1 MLFKKFDGQKR
12 NLANVVY
19 PGQINV
25 QTVDKLLIHCTV
37 LCLIPEHLQSRLVK
51 SGGAVNR
58 KDLLLLR
65 LLHGTKII
73 TAPTIPFK
81 IGIDCCYFNIGLNIK
96 LNIKPNRVVVISVMN
111 TVQQKSMTMKMLK
124 LLSVPALISV
134 MLILVSATELSK
146 ETERLQNA
154 TKVIT
159 TFANSDESIPEELL
173 KQSEG
178 LVIIPKM
185 INAGFGIGGKRGK
198 GVAVVKLPDGSWSN
212 PVFITLTGGSFGFQ
226 IGVQSVDLV
235 LVFKHKGVLTKVKNG
250 DFTIGGDISAA
261 AGPVGRSSTAST
273 DHTLEAEV
281 YSYSRSRG
289 LFAGISINGS
299 NLAIDKSANANFYGS
314 NTTSQ
319 QIFETGK
326 SSSAPVVELKGSLK
340 GL

>member
-1 MLFKKFDGQKR
+1 
-12 NLANVVY
+12 
-19 PGQINV
+19 
-25 QTVDKLLIHCTV
+25 
-37 LCLIPEHLQSRLVK
+37 
-51 SGGAVNR
+51 
-58 KDLLLLR
+58 
-65 LLHGTKII
+65 
-73 TAPTIPFK
+73 
-81 IGIDCCYFNIGLNIK
+81 
-96 LNIKPNRVVVISVMN
+96 
-111 TVQQKSMTMKMLK
+111 MKMLK
-124 LLSVPALISV
+124 LLSVPVLMSV
-134 MLILVSATELSK
+134 MLILVSATEVSK

-159 TFANSDESIPEELL
+159 TFANSDESIPQELL

-185 INAGFGIGGKRGK
+185 INAGLGIGGKRGK

-299 NLAIDKSANANFYGS
+299 NLAIDKSAIANFYGA
-314 NTTSQ
+314 NTTSH

-326 SSSAPVVELKGSLK
+326 SSSAPVVELKSALK